1 MSKLIDLTGQKFG
14 RLTVIERAGSDKYKN
29 AMWLCKCD
37 CEKQAKCV
45 VNGSYLRKG
54 LSQSCG
60 CYNRELNSERMK
72 THGESKTRLYK
83 LWVGMKKRCYNQ
95 NCNSYKYYGAEGKAV
110 CDEWKDSFQAFYD
123 WSMSNGYQDNLT
135 IERID
140 NSKGYSPDNCKWATM
155 KEQSNNTRRNHLI
168 EYKGKKQNLTQWA
181 EELNINYDKL
191 EARINRLHWDV
202 DRAFKEP
209 KKMKSKRSSN
219 YLIPYNGETHT
230 LAEWSK
236 IVGIK
241 YWTLVARIYSCNWD
255 IDRALSTPVRRKNN
269 AKTSG
274 WFR

>member
-45 VNGSYLRKG
+45 VNGSYLRQG

-83 LWVGMKKRCYNQ
+83 LWVGMKTRCYNQ
-95 NCNSYKYYGAEGKAV
+95 NRKSYKYYGAEGKAV
-110 CDEWKDSFQAFYD
+110 CDEWKDSFKAFYD

-181 EELNINYDKL
+181 EELNINYNSL
-191 EARINRLHWDV
+191 ESRVNRLHWDV

-241 YWTLVARIYSCNWD
+241 YWTLVARIYSYNWD
-255 IDRALSTPVRRKNN
+255 IDRALSTPVMRKKN

-274 WFR
+274 